1 MPQMVETLKRDAS
14 RSQALLAEAVYG
26 HKASTSLKERLFA
39 YWFQRLVYTQIWE
52 DPVVDME
59 ALQLGSLDHVVT
71 IASGG
76 CNALSYLTSQPD
88 KVTAVDLNH
97 THVALVKLKKA
108 ALQASLTHDQFFQF
122 FGVAQSRQNVHLYD
136 TRLKPL
142 LDADARAYWEQKTW
156 LKRRIDMFASGF
168 YLHGLLGQLIGLIHF
183 AARLQGVRLE
193 DLLSQPNP
201 ASQAEWFDRH
211 VAPIFDSWWMKK
223 LCSSPMA
230 LYNLG
235 IPPSQHAAL
244 CDHEPK
250 SMAQVLKARAR
261 NLATVTP
268 IRENY
273 FAWQAFARRYDPTGN
288 SALPPYLMA
297 SQYDNLKAHI
307 DRLHVTQ
314 NNFRSALAAMQAH
327 SVDAYVLLD
336 AQDWMSK
343 QELQALWHEISRT
356 ARSGARVIFR
366 TAGND
371 SPVDACL
378 SAALSVFWKRN
389 GHRSETLGKKDRS
402 GIYGAF
408 HLYEYQG

>member
-1 MPQMVETLKRDAS
+1 
-14 RSQALLAEAVYG
+14 
-26 HKASTSLKERLFA
+26 
-39 YWFQRLVYTQIWE
+39 
-52 DPVVDME
+52 
-59 ALQLGSLDHVVT
+59 
-71 IASGG
+71 
-76 CNALSYLTSQPD
+76 LTAQPG

-108 ALQASLTHDQFFQF
+108 AIEANLSYEQFFQF
-122 FGVAQSRQNVHLYD
+122 FGIAQSRQNVQLYE
-136 TRLKPL
+136 TRLKPVL
-142 LDADARAYWEQKTW
+142 SADVRAYWEQKTW
-156 LKRRIDMFASGF
+156 FKRRIDMFASGF
-168 YLHGLLGQLIGLIHF
+168 YRHGLLGQLIGLIHF
-183 AARLQGVRLE
+183 AARVQGVRLE
-193 DLLSQPNP
+193 DLLSQPDQE
-201 ASQAEWFDRH
+201 SQVDWFDRH
-211 VAPIFDSWWMKK
+211 VAKIFDSWWMKK

-273 FAWQAFARRYDPTGN
+273 FAWQAFARRYDPTGE

-297 SQYDNLKAHI
+297 SAYDTLKTNI
-307 DRLHVTQ
+307 DRLHVAQ
-314 NNFRSALAAMQAH
+314 NNYRSALAEMQPN

-356 ARSGARVIFR
+356 ARPGARVIFR

-371 SPVDACL
+371 SPVAACL
-378 SAALSVFWKRN
+378 SEALSVFWKRN
-389 GHRSETLGKKDRS
+389 GPRSESLGKKDRS

-408 HLYEYQG
+408 HLYEYQA

>member
-1 MPQMVETLKRDAS
+1 MSQLVDMLKSDAS
-14 RSQALLAEAVYG
+14 RSQTLLAQAVYG
-26 HKASTSLKERLFA
+26 HKSSTSLKERLFA

-59 ALQLGSLDHVVT
+59 ALQLDSLDHVVT

-76 CNALSYLTSQPD
+76 CNALSYLTAQPG

-108 ALQASLTHDQFFQF
+108 ALQAHLTYEQFFQF
-122 FGVAQSRQNVHLYD
+122 FGVAKSLQNVHLYD

-142 LDADARAYWEQKTW
+142 LDAETRAYWEQKTW
-156 LKRRIDMFASGF
+156 FKRRIDMFASGF
-168 YLHGLLGQLIGLIHF
+168 YRHGLLGELIGLIHL
-183 AARLQGVRLE
+183 AARMQGVRLE
-193 DLLSQPNP
+193 ELLSQPNQ
-201 ASQAEWFDRH
+201 ASQIEWFDRH
-211 VAPIFDSWWMKK
+211 VAKIFDSWWMKK
-223 LCSSPMA
+223 LCSSPLA

-244 CDHEPK
+244 CDHEPQ
-250 SMAQVLKARAR
+250 SMAEVLKARAR
-261 NLATVTP
+261 NLATVAP
-268 IRENY
+268 VRENY
-273 FAWQAFARRYDPTGN
+273 FAWQAFARRYDPTGR
-288 SALPPYLMA
+288 SALPPYLMV

-314 NNFRSALAAMQAH
+314 NNFRAVLAEMQAN

-336 AQDWMSK
+336 AQDWMSQ
-343 QELQALWHEISRT
+343 QELQALWEEITRT
-356 ARSGARVIFR
+356 ARPGARVIFR
-366 TAGND
+366 TAGTD

-378 SAALSVFWKRN
+378 SDAISAFWKRN
-389 GHRSETLGKKDRS
+389 GPLSDSLGQKDRS

-408 HLYEYQG
+408 HLYQYQG

>member
-1 MPQMVETLKRDAS
+1 MLQRVETVKSDAS
-14 RSQALLAEAVYG
+14 RSQLLLAQAVYG

-39 YWFQRLVYTQIWE
+39 FWFQRLVYTQIWE
-52 DPVVDME
+52 DPEVDMQ
-59 ALQLGSLDHVVT
+59 ALHLGSLDHVVT

-76 CNALSYLTSQPD
+76 CNALSYLTAQPG

-97 THVALVKLKKA
+97 THVALVKLKMA
-108 ALQASLTHDQFFQF
+108 AIRADLSHEQFFQF
-122 FGVAQSRQNVHLYD
+122 FGIGSSRDNVRLYD
-136 TRLKPL
+136 TRVKPF
-142 LDADARAYWEQKTW
+142 LDADTRAYWERKAW
-156 LKRRIDMFASGF
+156 FKRRIDMFANGF
-168 YLHGLLGQLIGLIHF
+168 YRHGLLGHLVGWIHL

-193 DLLSQPNP
+193 GLLSQPDQ
-201 ASQAEWFDRH
+201 ASQGQWFDRH
-211 VAPIFDSWWMKK
+211 VAQIFDTWWMRQ

-244 CDHEPK
+244 CDDEPAR
-250 SMAQVLKARAR
+250 MAQVLKARAR

-273 FAWQAFARRYDPTGN
+273 FAWQAFARRYDPSGK

-297 SQYDNLKAHI
+297 KHYETLKTNI
-307 DRLHVTQ
+307 DRLHVAH
-314 NNFRSALAAMQAH
+314 NNFRSVLSSMPAQ

-343 QELQALWHEISRT
+343 QELQALWDEISRT
-356 ARSGARVIFR
+356 ARTGARVIFR
-366 TAGND
+366 TAGTD

-378 SAALSVFWKRN
+378 SEALRGFWKRN
-389 GHRSETLGKKDRS
+389 GPRSETLGQSDRS

-408 HLYEYQG
+408 HLYEYQA

>member
-1 MPQMVETLKRDAS
+1 MAQMVETLKGDES
-14 RSQALLAEAVYG
+14 RSQLLLAQAVYG

-59 ALQLGSLDHVVT
+59 ALQLGRLDHVVT

-76 CNALSYLTSQPD
+76 CNALSYLTAQPG

-108 ALQASLTHDQFFQF
+108 AIEANLSYEQFFQF
-122 FGVAQSRQNVHLYD
+122 FGVAQSRQNVQLYE
-136 TRLKPL
+136 TRLKPVL
-142 LDADARAYWEQKTW
+142 SSDARAYWEQKTW
-156 LKRRIDMFASGF
+156 FKRRIDMFASGF
-168 YLHGLLGQLIGLIHF
+168 YRHGLLGQLIGLIHF
-183 AARLQGVRLE
+183 AARVQGVRLE
-193 DLLSQPNP
+193 ELLSQSDQE
-201 ASQAEWFDRH
+201 SQADWFDRH
-211 VAPIFDSWWMKK
+211 VAKIFDSWWMKR

-261 NLATVTP
+261 NLATVMP

-273 FAWQAFARRYDPTGN
+273 FAWQAFARRYDPTGE
-288 SALPPYLMA
+288 SAMPPYLMA
-297 SQYDNLKAHI
+297 SAYDTLKANI
-307 DRLHVTQ
+307 NRLHVAQ
-314 NNFRSALAAMQAH
+314 HNYRSALAEMQAN
-327 SVDAYVLLD
+327 SVDAFVLLD

-343 QELQALWHEISRT
+343 QELKALWHEISRT
-356 ARSGARVIFR
+356 ARTGARVIFR

-378 SAALSVFWKRN
+378 SEALSVIWKRN
-389 GHRSETLGKKDRS
+389 GPRSESLGKKDSS

-408 HLYEYQG
+408 HLYEYQA